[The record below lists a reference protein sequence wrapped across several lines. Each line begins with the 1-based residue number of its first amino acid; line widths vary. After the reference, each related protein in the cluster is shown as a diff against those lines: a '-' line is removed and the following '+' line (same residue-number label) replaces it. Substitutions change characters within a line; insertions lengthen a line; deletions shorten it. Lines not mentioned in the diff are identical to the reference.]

1 MKKSIV
7 LLFGLALLTG
17 CGTVDEVPIEP
28 LKVEES
34 TGTTDIS
41 TGTVTTATGTGTG
54 TATTVSTASTTKS
67 SGGTATFVTN
77 TTTASKA
84 KSGSKKSTGG
94 SSSTKTTAAQQQSNT
109 NKTPNTQAA
118 QQKPQQTSPP
128 ATEAPAPVTTR
139 AIQQEKFVVID
150 EGISFKT
157 EDGRVQRLTA
167 NTSAILSAGGDP
179 VSYIIE
185 RDLDSDSH
193 PDLFVPENVGAAN
206 VTGKYFRFNSDTGMY
221 ESWHQLNS
229 IGKLMT
235 VNTDGTLN
243 AHIQSDPF
251 NCDDYVY
258 SWGEGGVIYEKQHKK
273 LYMSGADAFYDV
285 YSVEGG
291 TETLVSHEKAILDS
305 DGNLIGTEPVPTETT
320 VQEETAA
327 ATEEESAAEEE

>member
-1 MKKSIV
+1 MKKSIA

-41 TGTVTTATGTGTG
+41 TGTVTTSTGTGTG

-77 TTTASKA
+77 TTTSGKA
-84 KSGSKKSTGG
+84 KSGSNKSSGG
-94 SSSTKTTAAQQQSNT
+94 SSSTKTTAAQQQST
-109 NKTPNTQAA
+109 KKTQTSQQQT
-118 QQKPQQTSPP
+118 QQKPQQTTPP

-193 PDLFVPENVGAAN
+193 PDLFVPENVGTAN

-235 VNTDGTLN
+235 VNSDGTLN

-258 SWGEGGVIYEKQHKK
+258 AWGEGGVIYEKQHKK

-305 DGNLIGTEPVPTETT
+305 AGNFIGTEPILPDEPA
-320 VQEETAA
+320 QEETTSAEEPA
-327 ATEEESAAEEE
+327 SEEE